1 MMHHHQLK
9 RPWLWAL
16 AVGGVLLIG
25 RPALTQVTPPPN
37 LLPLAKFSVT
47 GKASGSETN
56 QTSAATNQ
64 TSAADYT
71 VKFTLSPDRV
81 LDPPAEALLL
91 RIESDAETPDPCA
104 DVFIPKN
111 CFFPTGA
118 GSFAVSENCPVSVK
132 AFKEELN
139 YVRDLTP
146 LLQNFSA
153 TLQQVQGEWQ
163 ARIVTAFTE
172 AVARPTPCAITFTVG
187 THGVENMPISRSDLK
202 WGAALP

>member
-1 MMHHHQLK
+1 MTHHDHLRQ
-9 RPWLWAL
+9 PWRLAL
-16 AVGGVLLIG
+16 VVGLMLGLGLGTTARAQI
-25 RPALTQVTPPPN
+25 Q
-37 LLPLAKFSVT
+37 PLANLTPLSRFSIS

-56 QTSAATNQ
+56 G

-71 VKFTLSPDRV
+71 VKFILPPTSV
-81 LDPPAEALLL
+81 LDPTAEALLL
-91 RIESDAETPDPCA
+91 RLEPDRDTPIPCF

-118 GSFAVSENCPVSVK
+118 GSFAVSENCTVLMV

-146 LLQNFSA
+146 LLQSFSA

-163 ARIVTAFTE
+163 ARIVTTFTE
-172 AVARPTPCAITFTVG
+172 AVAAPDPCAITFTVG
-187 THGVENMPISRSDLK
+187 THGVENMPISSSDLK
-202 WGAALP
+202 WRAALP